1 MNSKEEYSQEEFVKS
16 VVVFKQLMH
25 PSKTKWLRVFKLLD
39 LNNQGYFS
47 LRDLRRYIE
56 EDSKNLANFDSFIE
70 AKVLDT
76 KVDERQF
83 VNFILLNNF

>member
-1 MNSKEEYSQEEFVKS
+1 MNSKEEYTRDEFVKS

-25 PSKTKWLRVFKLLD
+25 PSKTKWLRVFKLLE
-39 LNNQGYFS
+39 LNNQGFFN

-56 EDSKNLANFDSFIE
+56 DDNKNLANFDSFIE

-76 KVDERQF
+76 KIDERQF
-83 VNFILLNNF
+83 VNFILGNTN